1 MPFFPSP
8 LLQEA
13 IKNLAIH
20 TVKQQLPTDNNQVIG
35 LGSGTTV
42 AAIVR
47 EISKLQNK
55 KRLEFVVTSLQIK
68 KEAENSGLKIVD
80 ENHIPYIDIVF
91 DGADQI
97 DSKFNM
103 IKGGGG
109 ALLKEKIITS
119 AAKRVVIVADS
130 NKFVD
135 VFSHSVPIE
144 VHPFARSIVWIKL
157 EEAGGT
163 PKLRTIEK
171 DYPYITENGNIILD
185 TIFTSLVDVQ
195 KKEIDLKNIPGVLE
209 VGLFTRRA
217 DVYYKAKTDGSFETI
232 QF

>member
-35 LGSGTTV
+35 LGSGSTV

-47 EISKLQNK
+47 EISKLPNK

-157 EEAGGT
+157 EEAGGM